1 MLIAPYFTQMPKAK
15 PKTESSKLELVDFF
29 PYQLSVVANRVSQS
43 IARIFKEKY
52 DLQIPEWRIL
62 VTLYSVD
69 EMSFADVTEKTS
81 MDKTR
86 VSRAQRRMIDL
97 GLITAEVDE
106 ADKRKVNLSLT
117 EKGHDICHEIIPEAK
132 ARDAW
137 LQEVITPQEQA
148 QLETIM
154 AKLFQRTQELD

>member
-1 MLIAPYFTQMPKAK
+1 MADISRDEFG
-15 PKTESSKLELVDFF
+15 EGEGLELINFL

-43 IARIFKEKY
+43 IGRIFKEKF

-62 VTLYSVD
+62 VTLYAVD
-69 EMSFADVTEKTS
+69 SMSFNEVTEKTS

-97 GLITAEVDE
+97 KLISTQIDPN
-106 ADKRKVNLSLT
+106 DKRKINLSLT
-117 EKGHDICHEIIPEAK
+117 QQGREICKSIIPEAK

-137 LQEVITPQEQA
+137 LQEVISQEERA
-148 QLETIM
+148 QLEIIM
-154 AKLFQRTQELD
+154 AKLLERTKELDS

>member
-1 MLIAPYFTQMPKAK
+1 MTKTK
-15 PKTESSKLELVDFF
+15 PEPSKLELVEFF

-43 IARIFKEKY
+43 IARIFKEKF

-62 VTLYSVD
+62 VTLYAVD

-117 EKGHDICHEIIPEAK
+117 DKGREICREIIPEAK

-137 LQEVITPQEQA
+137 LQEVISKEEQEQ
-148 QLETIM
+148 LEVIM
-154 AKLFQRTQELD
+154 VKLFARTQELKD

>member
-1 MLIAPYFTQMPKAK
+1 MTKLKDK
-15 PKTESSKLELVDFF
+15 KESSIELIDFF

-43 IARIFKEKY
+43 IAKIFKEKF

-69 EMSFADVTEKTS
+69 EMSFTDVTDKTS

-97 GLITAEVDE
+97 GLIE
-106 ADKRKVNLSLT
+106 AAIDKEDKRKVNLSLT
-117 EKGHDICHEIIPEAK
+117 EKGREICREIIPEAK

-137 LQEVITPQEQA
+137 LQEVITPEEQK
-148 QLETIM
+148 QLEGIM
-154 AKLFQRTQELD
+154 AKLFARTQELDD

>member
-1 MLIAPYFTQMPKAK
+1 
-15 PKTESSKLELVDFF
+15 
-29 PYQLSVVANRVSQS
+29 
-43 IARIFKEKY
+43 
-52 DLQIPEWRIL
+52 
-62 VTLYSVD
+62 
-69 EMSFADVTEKTS
+69 MSFADVTEKTS

-117 EKGHDICHEIIPEAK
+117 EKGHEICREFIPEAK

>member
-1 MLIAPYFTQMPKAK
+1 MTKLKDKKELSIELI
-15 PKTESSKLELVDFF
+15 DFF

-43 IARIFKEKY
+43 IATIFKDKF

-69 EMSFADVTEKTS
+69 EMSFTEVTDKTS

-97 GLITAEVDE
+97 GLIEATVDE
-106 ADKRKVNLSLT
+106 EDKRKVNLSLT
-117 EKGHDICHEIIPEAK
+117 DKGREICKEIIPEAK

-137 LQEVITPQEQA
+137 LQEVITAEEQK
-148 QLETIM
+148 QLEVIM
-154 AKLFQRTQELD
+154 AKLFARTQELDG

>member
-1 MLIAPYFTQMPKAK
+1 MTKLKDKQ
-15 PKTESSKLELVDFF
+15 ESSIELIDFF

-43 IARIFKEKY
+43 IAKIFKEKF

-69 EMSFADVTEKTS
+69 EMSFTEVTDRTS

-97 GLITAEVDE
+97 GLIEAAIDE
-106 ADKRKVNLSLT
+106 EDKRKVNLSLT
-117 EKGHDICHEIIPEAK
+117 EKGREICREIIPEAK

-137 LQEVITPQEQA
+137 LQEVITPEEQK
-148 QLETIM
+148 QLEGIM
-154 AKLFQRTQELD
+154 SKLFARTQELDD

>member
-1 MLIAPYFTQMPKAK
+1 MAKIKAK
-15 PKTESSKLELVDFF
+15 PEPSQLELVEFF

-43 IARIFKEKY
+43 IARIFKEKF

-62 VTLYSVD
+62 VTLYAVD

-117 EKGHDICHEIIPEAK
+117 DKGREICREIIPEAK

-137 LQEVITPQEQA
+137 LQEVISKEEQD
-148 QLETIM
+148 QLEVIM
-154 AKLFQRTQELD
+154 AKLFSRTQELID

>member
-1 MLIAPYFTQMPKAK
+1 MPDTKPKA
-15 PKTESSKLELVDFF
+15 EASKLELVEFF

-43 IARIFKEKY
+43 IARIFKEKF

-69 EMSFADVTEKTS
+69 EMSFAEVTEKTS

-97 GLITAEVDE
+97 GLITAEMD
-106 ADKRKVNLSLT
+106 ANDKRKVNLSLT
-117 EKGHDICHEIIPEAK
+117 ENGRDICREIIPEAK

-137 LQEVITPQEQA
+137 LQEVITPEEQK
-148 QLETIM
+148 QLERIM
-154 AKLFQRTQELD
+154 AKLFARTQELSD

>member
-1 MLIAPYFTQMPKAK
+1 MTKQKST
-15 PKTESSKLELVDFF
+15 TESSLELVDFF

-43 IARIFKEKY
+43 IARIFKEKF

-69 EMSFADVTEKTS
+69 EMSFAEVTEKTS

-106 ADKRKVNLSLT
+106 ADKRKVNLTLT
-117 EKGHDICHEIIPEAK
+117 DKGRDICREIIPEAK

-137 LQEVITPQEQA
+137 LQEVISKEEQEQ
-148 QLETIM
+148 LESIM
-154 AKLFQRTQELD
+154 AKLFERTQELNE